1 MKKSVVVTMA
11 AVICVTAFLA
21 GRAVSGQGEEKAK
34 MREMPPP
41 QLKALDAFAG
51 EWRGAYEHL
60 PAMFGEPGT
69 GTGKFHCEWVL
80 DDWFLMGRGT
90 STSSLGTH
98 QLVWM
103 ATYDCRM
110 QAYRSFSFDNHGECT
125 VATMT
130 YEPETKTWI
139 EHSDGVHFMSG
150 KPAKNKSTMRFVGKD
165 KLEWEWHQKIE
176 GETEF
181 KLMMKGA
188 DTRVSEK
195 P

>member
-69 GTGKFHCEWVL
+69 GTGGSQPAHSEH
-80 DDWFLMGRGT
+80 
-90 STSSLGTH
+90 TSSFG
-98 QLVWM
+98 W
-103 ATYDCRM
+103 
-110 QAYRSFSFDNHGECT
+110 
-125 VATMT
+125 
-130 YEPETKTWI
+130 
-139 EHSDGVHFMSG
+139 
-150 KPAKNKSTMRFVGKD
+150 
-165 KLEWEWHQKIE
+165 
-176 GETEF
+176 
-181 KLMMKGA
+181 
-188 DTRVSEK
+188 
-195 P
+195 